1 MAQEYNFEPPERLY
15 GNILIR
21 IEREKIRAARIR
33 FAVLGTTALASTL
46 ALIPAYQYAA
56 SEFTQSGFLQYL
68 SVVFSDSSIAAVY
81 WKEFA
86 LTLAESAP
94 VLGATILL
102 SVIFALLGSF
112 ALTIKNARRAFLSV
126 QHI

>member
-15 GNILIR
+15 GNILAR

-33 FAVLGTTALASTL
+33 FALLGTTALASVV

-56 SEFTQSGFLQYL
+56 SEFSQSGFSQYL
-68 SVVFSDSSIAAVY
+68 SIVFSDSGIAVVY

-94 VLGATILL
+94 VFGAAVLL
-102 SVIFALLGSF
+102 SAILALFGSA
-112 ALTIKNARRAFLSV
+112 ALTIKNARRAFLSAEN
-126 QHI
+126 I

>member
-1 MAQEYNFEPPERLY
+1 MANEYDFEPPERLY

>member
-1 MAQEYNFEPPERLY
+1 MAQEYDFEPPERLY

-21 IEREKIRAARIR
+21 IEREKVRAARIR
-33 FAVLGTTALASTL
+33 FAVLGTTALASIFV
-46 ALIPAYQYAA
+46 LIPAYQYAA
-56 SEFTQSGFLQYL
+56 SEFAQSGFLQYF
-68 SVVFSDSSIAAVY
+68 SVAFSDSGIVFIY

-94 VLGATILL
+94 VFGATILL
-102 SVIFALLGSF
+102 SAIFALLGSF

>member
-1 MAQEYNFEPPERLY
+1 MAQEYDFEPPERLY